1 MAKLFNSAFEISLRI
16 MLLLSASGA
25 QGMTIDR
32 ISAYDFIAIYSRFFG
47 LSETSLHGN
56 NDFGFSEFATRRNL
70 IQNALKS
77 MVLDGMVYVLR
88 KDDGFHYSININGKA
103 LCSNLTVEYATAY
116 SVLAKKVMEKYDPMN
131 EVELL
136 SVINKESTK
145 ALRR

>member
-1 MAKLFNSAFEISLRI
+1 MAKLFNSSFELSLRI
-16 MLLLSASGA
+16 MLLLSESGVA
-25 QGMTIDR
+25 GMTIDR
-32 ISAYDFIAIYSRFFG
+32 ILAYDFIAIYSRFFG

-77 MVLDGMVYVLR
+77 LVLSDMVYVLR
-88 KDDGFHYSININGKA
+88 KDDGFHYSINKNGKA

>member
-1 MAKLFNSAFEISLRI
+1 MAKLFNSSFELSLRI
-16 MLLLSASGA
+16 ILLLSESGVV
-25 QGMTIDR
+25 GMTIDR

-70 IQNALKS
+70 IQIALKS
-77 MVLDGMVYVLR
+77 LVLDGMVYVLR
-88 KDDGFHYSININGKA
+88 KDDGFHYSINKNAKA

-116 SVLAKKVMEKYDPMN
+116 SILAKKVMEKYDPMS

>member
-1 MAKLFNSAFEISLRI
+1 
-16 MLLLSASGA
+16 MLLLSESGVA
-25 QGMTIDR
+25 GMTIDR
-32 ISAYDFIAIYSRFFG
+32 ILAYDFIAIYSRFFG

-77 MVLDGMVYVLR
+77 LVLGGMVYVLR
-88 KDDGFHYSININGKA
+88 RDDGFHYSINNNGKA

-116 SVLAKKVMEKYDPMN
+116 SVLAKKVTEKYDPMN

-136 SVINKESTK
+136 SIINKESTK

>member
-1 MAKLFNSAFEISLRI
+1 MAKLFNSSFELSLRI
-16 MLLLSASGA
+16 MLLLSESGVA
-25 QGMTIDR
+25 GMTIDR
-32 ISAYDFIAIYSRFFG
+32 ILAYDFIAIYSRFFG

-77 MVLDGMVYVLR
+77 LVLGGMVYVLR
-88 KDDGFHYSININGKA
+88 KDDGFHYSINKNGKA
-103 LCSNLTVEYATAY
+103 FCSKLTVEYATAY
-116 SVLAKKVMEKYDPMN
+116 SILAKKVMEKYDSMN

>member
-16 MLLLSASGA
+16 ILLLSASGA
-25 QGMTIDR
+25 AGMTIDR
-32 ISAYDFIAIYSRFFG
+32 ILAYDFIAIYSRFFG
-47 LSETSLHGN
+47 LSDTSLHGN

-77 MVLDGMVYVLR
+77 LILDGMVNVLR
-88 KDDGFHYSININGKA
+88 KDDGFHYSINKNGKA
-103 LCSNLTVEYATAY
+103 LCSNLTVEYAIVY
-116 SVLAKKVMEKYDPMN
+116 SILAKKVMEKYDPMS
-131 EVELL
+131 EVEVL